1 MKAIMLMFDSLNK
14 RLLSAYGSDAAIT
27 PNFQRLREKTA
38 RFDNFYVGSM
48 PCMPARRELHTGRYN
63 FLHRGWSPLEP
74 FDDSM
79 PELLKKHGVHT
90 HLVTDH
96 KHYWRDGGATY
107 HSRYNTYEFVRGQEG
122 DAWKGVVDK
131 PAYRYESGEPEE
143 IKQRRITSRV
153 QHQINVQF
161 MQNEE
166 DHHLARTINKGLEF
180 IETNHASDNWF
191 LQLECFD
198 PHEPFFVPEKYLKMY
213 GIDDPSQFDGWPP
226 YYFVTESEERKST
239 IQKYYKALLT
249 MVDAYVGRVL
259 DYMDRHDLWKDT
271 MLIVNTD
278 HGFLLGEHE
287 WWGKNIM
294 PLYNEVANI
303 PCFIWHPAFPSCA
316 GESRQALAQTIDLPA
331 TLLEVFGV
339 EKPADM
345 QGVSL
350 LPALRDDTPVRDY
363 ALFGYHGCHVNIT
376 DGRYVYMRSPTEQ
389 GIDELYEYTLMPTRI
404 NRRFTPG
411 ELRETTLHPP
421 FAFTKGCPVMKI
433 PAESVMTR
441 DADRFGHRLY
451 DLKADPAQRRQ
462 SQDQQAAAR
471 LRDNMV
477 EMMQQTDAP
486 PELYARYRLDEASS
500 PLLGHD
506 PHLLPELAAFAPQ
519 VRYGLYALLQHLEAS
534 GQQRLADELK
544 NDSQPDWQQENLWRF
559 VQNRVPMEQHQSVY
573 YKMALEMRLD

>member
-14 RLLSAYGSDAAIT
+14 RLLSAYGNDSAIT
-27 PNFQRLREKTA
+27 PNFQRLKEKTA

-79 PELLKKHGVHT
+79 PELLKKNGIHT

-107 HSRYNTYEFVRGQEG
+107 HPRYSTYEFVRGQEG

-131 PAYRYESGEPEE
+131 PEYRYESGEPEE
-143 IKQRRITSRV
+143 IKQRRVTSRV

-166 DHHLARTINKGLEF
+166 DHHLARTIGKGLEF
-180 IETNHASDNWF
+180 IDTNHASDNWF

-198 PHEPFFVPEKYLKMY
+198 PHEPFFVPEKYLRMY
-213 GIDDPSQFDGWPP
+213 GIEDPAEFDGWAP

-259 DYMDRHDLWKDT
+259 DYMDRYDLWKDT

-303 PCFIWHPAFPSCA
+303 PFFMWHPQYPCA
-316 GESRQALAQTIDLPA
+316 GESRQALAQTIDIPA
-331 TLLEVFGV
+331 TLLDAFGV

-350 LPALRDDTPVRDY
+350 LPALRDDTPVREH

-376 DGRYVYMRSPTEQ
+376 DGRYVYMRSPTVQ
-389 GIDELYEYTLMPTRI
+389 GIDGLYEYTLMPTRI
-404 NRRFTPG
+404 NRRFTPA
-411 ELRETTLHPP
+411 ELQNIELHPG
-421 FAFTKGCPVMKI
+421 FDFTKGCPVMKV

-451 DLKADPAQRRQ
+451 DLAENPAQLAQ
-462 SQDQQAAAR
+462 SQDSAAAQR
-471 LRDNMV
+471 LRDRMV
-477 EMMQQTDAP
+477 DMMKQSDAP
-486 PELYARYRLDEASS
+486 EELYGRYSLDDAGSE
-500 PLLGHD
+500 LLGRD
-506 PHLLPELAAFAPQ
+506 PHLLPELAAFSPK
-519 VRYGLYALLQHLEAS
+519 VRYGLFALLQHLEGS
-534 GQQRLADELK
+534 GQHALAERLKTCSEPGW
-544 NDSQPDWQQENLWRF
+544 NQENLWDF
-559 VQNRVPMEQHQSVY
+559 VQNEVPEEQHQSVY

>member
-14 RLLSAYGSDAAIT
+14 QLLSAYGSDRAIT
-27 PNFQRLREKTA
+27 PNFQRLRERTV
-38 RFDNFYVGSM
+38 RFDNFFVGSM

-74 FDDSM
+74 FDDSV
-79 PELLKKHGVHT
+79 PEILKKNGIHS

-107 HSRYNTYEFVRGQEG
+107 HSRYSTFEFVRGQEG

-131 PAYRYESGEPEE
+131 PQYRYESGEPNE
-143 IKQRRITSRV
+143 IKQRRIASRV

-166 DHHLARTINKGLEF
+166 DHHLARTIGKGLEF
-180 IETNHASDNWF
+180 LETNHASDNWF

-226 YYFVTESEERKST
+226 YYFVTETDERKSL
-239 IQKYYKALLT
+239 IQKYYMALLT
-249 MVDAYVGRVL
+249 MVDAYVGKVL
-259 DYMDRHDLWKDT
+259 DYMDRYDLWQDT
-271 MLIVNTD
+271 LLIVNTD

-303 PCFIWHPAFPSCA
+303 PCFIWHPRCGGA
-316 GESRQALAQTIDLPA
+316 GESRQSLAQTIDLPA
-331 TLLEVFGV
+331 TLLDYFGLD
-339 EKPADM
+339 KPADM
-345 QGVSL
+345 QGRSL
-350 LPALRDDTPVRDY
+350 LPTLLDDTPVRDY
-363 ALFGYHGCHVNIT
+363 ALFGYHGCHINIT
-376 DGRYVYMRSPTEQ
+376 DGRYVYMRSPVEQ
-389 GIDELYEYTLMPTRI
+389 GIDGLYEYTLMPTRI
-404 NRRFTPG
+404 NRRFTPQ
-411 ELRETTLHPP
+411 ELEKTTLHPP

-441 DADRFGHRLY
+441 GADRFGHRLY
-451 DLKADPAQRRQ
+451 DSAADPAQQTQCRDESVAQ
-462 SQDQQAAAR
+462 R
-471 LRDNMV
+471 LSEQMI
-477 EMMQQTDAP
+477 EMMRESDAP
-486 PELYARYRLDEASS
+486 AELYPRYGLTGS
-500 PLLGHD
+500 PAALLGLD
-506 PHLLPELAAFAPQ
+506 PNILPELAGFAPQ
-519 VRYGLYALLQHLEAS
+519 VRYGLFALLQHLEGS
-534 GQQRLADELK
+534 GQFDLAQRLQAACRT
-544 NDSQPDWQQENLWRF
+544 DWDRENLWAF
-559 VQNRVPMEQHQSVY
+559 VHNQVPQEQHQSVY

>member
-14 RLLSAYGSDAAIT
+14 RMLSAYGSDSTIT

-38 RFDNFYVGSM
+38 RFENFYVGSM

-79 PELLKKHGVHT
+79 PEILKKNGIHT

-107 HSRYNTYEFVRGQEG
+107 HSRFSTYEFIRGQEG
-122 DAWKGVVDK
+122 DAWKGIVDK
-131 PAYRYESGEPEE
+131 PAYHYESGEPEE

-166 DHHLARTINKGLEF
+166 DHHLARTISKGLEF
-180 IETNHASDNWF
+180 IDTNHASDNWF

-213 GIDDPSQFDGWPP
+213 GIDDPQQFDGWAP
-226 YYFVTESEERKST
+226 YYFVTESEERKNT
-239 IQKYYKALLT
+239 IQNYYKALLT
-249 MVDAYVGRVL
+249 MVDTYVGRVL
-259 DYMDRHDLWKDT
+259 DYMDQYDLWKDT
-271 MLIVNTD
+271 VLIVNTD

-303 PCFIWHPAFPSCA
+303 PFFMWHPGYPCA
-316 GESRQALAQTIDLPA
+316 GESRQALAQTIDVPA
-331 TLLEVFGV
+331 TLLDCFGLK
-339 EKPADM
+339 KPADM

-350 LPALRDDTPVRDY
+350 LPALQDDTQVRDY
-363 ALFGYHGCHVNIT
+363 ALFGYHGCHINIT
-376 DGRYVYMRSPTEQ
+376 DGRYVYMRSPTVQ
-389 GIDELYEYTLMPTRI
+389 GIDGLYEYTLMPTRI
-404 NRRFTPG
+404 NRRFTPA
-411 ELRETTLHPP
+411 ELQDVTLHPG
-421 FAFTKGCPVMKI
+421 FDFTKGCPVMKI

-451 DLKADPAQRRQ
+451 DLKVEPAQQYQ
-462 SQDQQAAAR
+462 SHDTEVAQR
-471 LRDNMV
+471 LREQMV
-477 EMMQQTDAP
+477 IMMKESNAP
-486 PELYARYRLDEASS
+486 DELYSRYSFDNPQSE
-500 PLLGHD
+500 LLGRD
-506 PHLLPELAAFAPQ
+506 PHILPDLAEYSADI
-519 VRYGLYALLQHLEAS
+519 RYGIYALLQHLES
-534 GQQRLADELK
+534 NDQHDLIERLK
-544 NDSQPDWQQENLWRF
+544 SCCHPGWTQENLWEF
-559 VQNRVPMEQHQSVY
+559 VKNDLPGEQHQSVY
-573 YKMALEMRLD
+573 YKLALEMRLD

>member
-14 RLLSAYGSDAAIT
+14 QLLSAYGSDRAIT
-27 PNFQRLREKTA
+27 PNFQRLRERTV
-38 RFDNFYVGSM
+38 RFDNFFVGSM

-74 FDDSM
+74 FDDSV
-79 PELLKKHGVHT
+79 PEILKKNGIHS

-107 HSRYNTYEFVRGQEG
+107 HSRYSTFEFVRGQEG

-131 PAYRYESGEPEE
+131 PQYRYESGEPNE
-143 IKQRRITSRV
+143 IKQRRIASRV

-166 DHHLARTINKGLEF
+166 DHHLARTIGKGLEF
-180 IETNHASDNWF
+180 LETNHASDNWF

-226 YYFVTESEERKST
+226 YYFLTETDERKSL
-239 IQKYYKALLT
+239 IQKYYMALLT
-249 MVDAYVGRVL
+249 MVDAYVGKVL
-259 DYMDRHDLWKDT
+259 DYMDRYDLWQDT
-271 MLIVNTD
+271 LLIVNTD

-303 PCFIWHPAFPSCA
+303 PCFIWHPRCGGA
-316 GESRQALAQTIDLPA
+316 GESRQSLAQTIDLPA
-331 TLLEVFGV
+331 TLLDYFGLD
-339 EKPADM
+339 KPADM
-345 QGVSL
+345 QGRSL
-350 LPALRDDTPVRDY
+350 LPTLLDDTPVRDY
-363 ALFGYHGCHVNIT
+363 ALFGYHGCHINIT
-376 DGRYVYMRSPTEQ
+376 DGRYVYMRSPVEQ
-389 GIDELYEYTLMPTRI
+389 GIDGLYEYTLMPTRI
-404 NRRFTPG
+404 NRRFTPQ
-411 ELRETTLHPP
+411 ELEKTTLHPP

-441 DADRFGHRLY
+441 GADRFGHRLY
-451 DLKADPAQRRQ
+451 DSAADPAQLTQCRDESVAQ
-462 SQDQQAAAR
+462 R
-471 LRDNMV
+471 LSEQMI
-477 EMMQQTDAP
+477 EMMRESDAP
-486 PELYARYRLDEASS
+486 AELYPRYGLTGS
-500 PLLGHD
+500 PAALLGLD
-506 PHLLPELAAFAPQ
+506 PNILPELAGFAPQ
-519 VRYGLYALLQHLEAS
+519 VRYGLFALLQHLEGS
-534 GQQRLADELK
+534 GQFDLAQRLQAACRT
-544 NDSQPDWQQENLWRF
+544 DWDRENLWAF
-559 VQNRVPMEQHQSVY
+559 VHNQVPQEQHQSVY

>member
-14 RLLSAYGSDAAIT
+14 QLLSAYGSDRAIT
-27 PNFQRLREKTA
+27 PNFQRLRERTV
-38 RFDNFYVGSM
+38 RFDNFFVGSM

-74 FDDSM
+74 FDDSV
-79 PELLKKHGVHT
+79 PEILKKNGIHS

-107 HSRYNTYEFVRGQEG
+107 HSRYSTFEFVRGQEG

-131 PAYRYESGEPEE
+131 PQYRYESGEPNE
-143 IKQRRITSRV
+143 IKQRRIASRV

-166 DHHLARTINKGLEF
+166 DHHLARTIGKGLEF
-180 IETNHASDNWF
+180 LETNHASDNWF

-226 YYFVTESEERKST
+226 YYFVTETDERKSL
-239 IQKYYKALLT
+239 IQKYYMALLT
-249 MVDAYVGRVL
+249 MVDAYVGKVL
-259 DYMDRHDLWKDT
+259 DYMDRYDLWQDT
-271 MLIVNTD
+271 LLIVNTD

-303 PCFIWHPAFPSCA
+303 PCFIWHPRCGGA
-316 GESRQALAQTIDLPA
+316 GESRQSLAQTIDLPA
-331 TLLEVFGV
+331 TLLDYFGLD
-339 EKPADM
+339 KPADM
-345 QGVSL
+345 QGRSL
-350 LPALRDDTPVRDY
+350 LPTLLDDTPVRDY
-363 ALFGYHGCHVNIT
+363 ALFGYHGCHINIT
-376 DGRYVYMRSPTEQ
+376 DGRYVYMRSPVEQ
-389 GIDELYEYTLMPTRI
+389 GIDGLYEYTLMPTRI
-404 NRRFTPG
+404 NRRFTPQ
-411 ELRETTLHPP
+411 ELEKTTLHPP

-441 DADRFGHRLY
+441 GADRFGHRLY
-451 DLKADPAQRRQ
+451 DSAADPAQLTQCRDESVAQ
-462 SQDQQAAAR
+462 R
-471 LRDNMV
+471 LSEQMI
-477 EMMQQTDAP
+477 EMMRESDAP
-486 PELYARYRLDEASS
+486 AELYPRYGLTGS
-500 PLLGHD
+500 PAALLGLD
-506 PHLLPELAAFAPQ
+506 PNILPELAGFAPQ
-519 VRYGLYALLQHLEAS
+519 VRYGLFALLQHLEGS
-534 GQQRLADELK
+534 GQFDLAQRLQAACRT
-544 NDSQPDWQQENLWRF
+544 DWDRENLWAF
-559 VQNRVPMEQHQSVY
+559 VHNQVPQEQHQSVY

>member
-14 RLLSAYGSDAAIT
+14 RLLSAYGSDRAIT
-27 PNFQRLREKTA
+27 PNFQRLKERTV

-74 FDDSM
+74 FDDSV
-79 PELLKKHGVHT
+79 PEILKKNGIHT

-107 HSRYNTYEFVRGQEG
+107 HSRYSTYEFIRGQEG

-131 PAYRYESGEPEE
+131 PEYRYESGEPEE

-180 IETNHASDNWF
+180 IDTNHASDNWF

-198 PHEPFFVPEKYLKMY
+198 PHEPFFVPEKYLRMY

-226 YYFVTESEERKST
+226 YYFLTESPERKSV
-239 IQKYYKALLT
+239 IQKYYMALLT
-249 MVDAYVGRVL
+249 MVDAYVGKVL
-259 DYMDRHDLWKDT
+259 DYMDHYDLWQDT

-303 PCFIWHPAFPSCA
+303 PCFIWHPQHGCA
-316 GESRQALAQTIDLPA
+316 GESRQALAQTIDIPA
-331 TLLEVFGV
+331 TLLDSFGLP
-339 EKPADM
+339 KPQDM

-350 LPALRDDTPVRDY
+350 LPVLRDDTPVRNY
-363 ALFGYHGCHVNIT
+363 ALFGYHGCHINIT
-376 DGRYVYMRSPTEQ
+376 DGRYVYMRAPVTQ
-389 GIDELYEYTLMPTRI
+389 GVSGLYEYTLMPTRI
-404 NRRFTPG
+404 NRRFTPS
-411 ELRETTLHPP
+411 ELQGMTLHPP
-421 FAFTKGCPVMKI
+421 FGFTKGCKVLKI

-441 DADRFGHRLY
+441 GADRFGHRLY
-451 DLKADPAQRRQ
+451 DLHDDPLQQTQ
-462 SQDQQAAAR
+462 SRDTAAAER
-471 LRDNMV
+471 LCSSMKA
-477 EMMQQTDAP
+477 MMAQSDAP
-486 PELYARYRLDEASS
+486 SELYPRYGLEDAGG
-500 PLLGHD
+500 PLLGLD
-506 PHLLPELAAFAPQ
+506 PHLLPELAAFAPV
-519 VRYGLYALLQHLEAS
+519 VRYGLFALLQHLEGS
-534 GQQRLADELK
+534 GQTELMAQLQST
-544 NDSQPDWQQENLWRF
+544 SQPGWTTENLWAF
-559 VQNRVPMEQHQSVY
+559 VQNEVPQEQHQSVY